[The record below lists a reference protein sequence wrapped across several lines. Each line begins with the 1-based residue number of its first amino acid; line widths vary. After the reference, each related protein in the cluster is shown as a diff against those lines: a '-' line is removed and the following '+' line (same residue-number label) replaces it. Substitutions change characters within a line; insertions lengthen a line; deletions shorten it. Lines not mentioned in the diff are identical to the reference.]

1 MAEIHLILQGK
12 GGVGKSV
19 TSAFLTQQKLAQGK
33 SVLGIDTDPVN
44 GTFSSY
50 TGLNVTYL
58 DIMVG
63 EDINPRKFD
72 ELIEAIVTT
81 ETDSVIV
88 DNGASCFIPLASY
101 IKSNQVVEMLCEMN
115 HQVFIHTIVTGGPAQ
130 KDTLLGFK
138 SIAENFANSGAS
150 LVVWLNE
157 FWGSIEQNGKGFED
171 MKVFKD
177 NSKSVHSIVVIPEL
191 KKETFGEDVKQ
202 MLTAK
207 LTFDEAI
214 ESPEFQIMAK
224 QRLKMVKKQL
234 FENMAVAV

>member
-1 MAEIHLILQGK
+1 MSEIHLVLQGK

-19 TSAFLTQQKLAQGK
+19 VSAFLTQQKLDQGR

-44 GTFSSY
+44 GTFSDYSSL
-50 TGLNVTYL
+50 GATYL
-58 DIMVG
+58 DIMEG

-72 ELIEAIVTT
+72 SLIEEIINSKSDVIV
-81 ETDSVIV
+81 V

-101 IKSNQVVEMLCEMN
+101 IQGNQVIELLCEMG
-115 HQVFIHTIVTGGPAQ
+115 HDVFIHTVVVGGPAQ
-130 KDTLLGFK
+130 KDTILGFA
-138 SIAENFANSGAS
+138 SISESFKGSGAS

-157 FWGSIEQNGKGFED
+157 FWGPIEQAGKGFEQ
-171 MKVFKD
+171 MKAYKD
-177 NSKSVHSIVVIPEL
+177 NSDFVHSIIVIPEQ
-191 KKETFGEDVKQ
+191 KKETFGEDIRQ

-214 ESPEFQIMAK
+214 ESSDFQLMAK